1 MAKNKNHLAWH
12 ILAGLIFMALP
23 AIISPHPPGEKDY
36 LLSGPT
42 IRDFISNGM
51 MLIFFYFNY
60 YFLISKLYFRKHY
73 VWYGLILVITML
85 IIIFVPSLMTGFNP
99 FSHAEFTGKMPDV
112 SIQDHHL
119 PNNFRGGPK
128 GHNQDITSFL
138 YMVNHNILLF
148 VSVILFS
155 ILLKTSDRLLLSEK
169 SKHDAELGSLKSQI
183 QPHFLFNTLNSIYVM
198 AIREQS
204 LNTANS
210 ILKLS
215 GLMRF
220 VVSETGRKYVS
231 LEKELAYL
239 NDYIE
244 LQKLRLDKKVKLN
257 YMVENKGEGCKIAP
271 LLLMPFIENAFKH
284 GVNPDED
291 SKINIY
297 IRVEGKLLEMLVE
310 NNKVKVLL
318 EEHETS
324 GQGIQNTMERLEL
337 IYPKKHQ
344 LTIKETPQ
352 QYRVALSINLS

>member
-1 MAKNKNHLAWH
+1 MAKNKNHLSWH

-23 AIISPHPPGEKDY
+23 AIISPHPPGAKDY

-51 MLIFFYFNY
+51 MLLFFYFNY
-60 YFLISKLYFRKHY
+60 YFLINKLYFRKQY
-73 VWYGLILVITML
+73 IGYALILFIAML

-99 FSHAEFTGKMPDV
+99 FSHAEFAGKMPEV
-112 SIQDHHL
+112 PIQEHHM
-119 PNNFRGGPK
+119 PNNFRGGPR
-128 GHNQDITSFL
+128 GHNQDISGFL
-138 YMVNHNILLF
+138 SMVNHNILLF

-198 AIREQS
+198 AVREKS

-257 YMVENKGEGCKIAP
+257 YMVENHENSLQIAP

-291 SKINIY
+291 SQINIFV
-297 IRVEGKLLEMLVE
+297 RVKDRAVYMEVE

-344 LTIKETPQ
+344 LTIKESPQ
-352 QYRVALSINLS
+352 QYRVELSINLS